1 MDREALLALYD
12 STGGPNWPD
21 NAGWA
26 TADTNLSN
34 WYGLVINDT
43 FVQELDLSSNSL
55 KGMCDWLF
63 WSARQ
68 EDDSDPPP
76 DLPPCSR
83 FWQRF
88 LRDVS
93 TSALP
98 VVVLDYT
105 SIPGFD
111 KWWLTVLYDMAVLIR
126 VVNWWWLR
134 TMLFSPFNLL

>member
-55 KGMCDWLF
+55 KGVTGCF
-63 WSARQ
+63 
-68 EDDSDPPP
+68 
-76 DLPPCSR
+76 
-83 FWQRF
+83 
-88 LRDVS
+88 
-93 TSALP
+93 
-98 VVVLDYT
+98 
-105 SIPGFD
+105 
-111 KWWLTVLYDMAVLIR
+111 
-126 VVNWWWLR
+126 
-134 TMLFSPFNLL
+134 